1 MRPFFYYD
9 GHIQCVRT
17 NFIIAATCRL
27 VVLLSY
33 TNSITP
39 SLKKTYQCVFIFI
52 GIIDASLLV
61 DSLTCWLVVLAIR
74 LVEALRESSLVRID
88 IPKDKQKKK
97 MYFVKIYELKA
108 TLTNLGEV
116 KIIVGERN
124 NKRMIHYCITK
135 KVKE

>member
-1 MRPFFYYD
+1 MASRIPIPTGISREEVY
-9 GHIQCVRT
+9 IRRA
-17 NFIIAATCRL
+17 IIVETLSPLIGTSVPCGAFKGKSVGRLYNSVDETATR
-27 VVLLSY
+27 
-33 TNSITP
+33 
-39 SLKKTYQCVFIFI
+39 
-52 GIIDASLLV
+52 ASQRYESTLA
-61 DSLTCWLVVLAIR
+61 AIR

>member
-1 MRPFFYYD
+1 MLYNSVD
-9 GHIQCVRT
+9 ET
-17 NFIIAATCRL
+17 ATR
-27 VVLLSY
+27 
-33 TNSITP
+33 
-39 SLKKTYQCVFIFI
+39 
-52 GIIDASLLV
+52 ASQRYESTLA
-61 DSLTCWLVVLAIR
+61 AIR

-108 TLTNLGEV
+108 ILTNLGEV

>member
-1 MRPFFYYD
+1 MKLIPTGSSREEVY
-9 GHIQCVRT
+9 IRRA
-17 NFIIAATCRL
+17 IIVETLSPLIGTSVPCGAFKGKNVEILYNSVDETATR
-27 VVLLSY
+27 
-33 TNSITP
+33 
-39 SLKKTYQCVFIFI
+39 
-52 GIIDASLLV
+52 ASQRYESTLA
-61 DSLTCWLVVLAIR
+61 AIR

-88 IPKDKQKKK
+88 IQKDKQKKK
-97 MYFVKIYELKA
+97 MYFTKVYELKA

>member
-1 MRPFFYYD
+1 MLYNSVD
-9 GHIQCVRT
+9 ET
-17 NFIIAATCRL
+17 ATR
-27 VVLLSY
+27 
-33 TNSITP
+33 
-39 SLKKTYQCVFIFI
+39 
-52 GIIDASLLV
+52 ASQRYESTLA
-61 DSLTCWLVVLAIR
+61 AIR
-74 LVEALRESSLVRID
+74 LVEALRESSLVKID

-108 TLTNLGEV
+108 ILTNLGEV